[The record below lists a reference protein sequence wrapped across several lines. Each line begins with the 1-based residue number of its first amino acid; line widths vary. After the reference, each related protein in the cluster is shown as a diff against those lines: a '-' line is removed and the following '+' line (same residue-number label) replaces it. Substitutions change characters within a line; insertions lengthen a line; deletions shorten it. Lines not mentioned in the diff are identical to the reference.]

1 MISYINNVAIKW
13 GKLVQPVFAFVTR
26 IILTERNQYLS
37 IHLMENSNNVTQ
49 IFIYIVFHTTSCLQ
63 KLFGGQFILVRKKSI
78 HIRRYKCNCI
88 SKSLE
93 LFQKY
98 LFRGDFYSRTLWRI
112 SIFSICTRNI
122 IISFKSL

>member
-49 IFIYIVFHTTSCLQ
+49 IFIYIVFYTTSCLQ
-63 KLFGGQFILVRKKSI
+63 KLFGGQFILVTK
-78 HIRRYKCNCI
+78 
-88 SKSLE
+88 
-93 LFQKY
+93 
-98 LFRGDFYSRTLWRI
+98 
-112 SIFSICTRNI
+112 I
-122 IISFKSL
+122 IYTHKEIQVQLHE